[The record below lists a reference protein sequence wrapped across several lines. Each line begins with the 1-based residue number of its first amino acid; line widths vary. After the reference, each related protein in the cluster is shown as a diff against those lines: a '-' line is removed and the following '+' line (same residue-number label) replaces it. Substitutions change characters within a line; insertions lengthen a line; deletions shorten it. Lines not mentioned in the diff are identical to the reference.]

1 MQPDEDPGG
10 HEVMGGLG
18 VRRRPGR
25 WLPLL
30 MLVGTLLGGCAGPD
44 PATEE
49 TASAL
54 PRYYDISEL
63 VAAVAE
69 RQRADGT
76 ARLSLSGEVAGRSS
90 TLRFAGEGVLRLEGR
105 GVSARF
111 TQTVAQGDAAPQET
125 GFVVLPGE
133 VYLRQPAGPDAVAG
147 KPWARVD
154 PTSSDP
160 ADQQRAV
167 LAATLTAN
175 ADPTTNLAR
184 YADATLIAD
193 ASDDQ
198 VDGVPTVRYT
208 IVVDLARAAVL
219 QPDPALR
226 AQLEQQVRDGLT
238 RITSTLWV
246 DGAHRPVRSDIR
258 QELPGI
264 GTLALTAGYRD
275 WGQPVDITPPPA
287 AQVR

>member
-1 MQPDEDPGG
+1 MT
-10 HEVMGGLG
+10 GGLS
-18 VRRRPGR
+18 VRRRPGM
-25 WLPLL
+25 WLALL
-30 MLVGTLLGGCAGPD
+30 MLMGTLLGGCTGPD
-44 PATEE
+44 PAPEE

-76 ARLSLSGEVAGRSS
+76 ARLSLDGDVTGRSS
-90 TLRFAGEGVLRLEGR
+90 TLRFTGEGVLRLETR
-105 GVSARF
+105 GVSVRF
-111 TQTVAQGDAAPQET
+111 TQTVTQGDAAPQET
-125 GFVVLPGE
+125 GLVVLPGE
-133 VYLRQPAGPDAVAG
+133 VYLRQPPGPDTVAG
-147 KPWARVD
+147 KPWVRVD

-167 LAATLTAN
+167 LAATLTDN

-193 ASDDQ
+193 AADDQ
-198 VDGVPTVRYT
+198 VDGASAVRYT

-226 AQLEQQVRDGLT
+226 AQLEQQVRNGLT

-246 DGAHRPVRSDIR
+246 DGADRPVRSDVR

-264 GTLALTAGYRD
+264 GTLKLTAGYRD
-275 WGQPVDITPPPA
+275 WGQPVDIAPPPA
-287 AQVR
+287 ALVR